1 MRESNKVK
9 SVPLIIYESEMQH
22 KTSIIKGLFMILCL
36 VLTILGVTIYL
47 FVSYINAYDFT
58 GYSQDGNGVN
68 NINSGE
74 QGDVI
79 NESNIETKD

>member
-1 MRESNKVK
+1 MEDHKTK

-22 KTSIIKGLFMILCL
+22 KTNIIKGMFVMLCL
-36 VLTILGVTIYL
+36 LLVILGITIYL
-47 FVSYINAYDFT
+47 FISFISAYDFT

-68 NINSGE
+68 NINSGK

-79 NESNIETKD
+79 NESNIKTKD